1 MLTVKYYVET
11 GGVIMTPS
19 KTLIR
24 FPTHNVHLVVKEDQ
38 IHVFKFNTQGCD
50 MEVFDCE
57 DSLTASDYIIEP
69 LSQIHYCVTFPGESE

>member
-1 MLTVKYYVET
+1 
-11 GGVIMTPS
+11 MTPS

-38 IHVFKFNTQGCD
+38 IHVFKFNTHGCD

-57 DSLTASDYIIEP
+57 DSLNASDYIIEP
-69 LSQIHYCVTFPGESE
+69 MNQIHYCVTFPGESE